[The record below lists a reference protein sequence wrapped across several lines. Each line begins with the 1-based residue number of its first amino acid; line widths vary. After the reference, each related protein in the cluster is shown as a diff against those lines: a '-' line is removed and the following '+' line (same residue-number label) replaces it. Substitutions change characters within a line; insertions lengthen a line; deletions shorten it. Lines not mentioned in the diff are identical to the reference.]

1 MKKILF
7 YIFVLVFSLNCSAQ
21 TWNFTS
27 VGGADKALM
36 DADAANW
43 YNDTSN
49 GRYNLLTAV
58 NCAAIT
64 ANSTELDFTKGL
76 LFTGEA
82 AATNT
87 NGKF

>member
-36 DADAANW
+36 DAANHNPSYIAAEQEIKDVADKTIRVLE
-43 YNDTSN
+43 YIFEKYPNDKNKNT
-49 GRYNLLTAV
+49 TQV
-58 NCAAIT
+58 
-64 ANSTELDFTKGL
+64 STNP
-76 LFTGEA
+76 A
-82 AATNT
+82 
-87 NGKF
+87 